1 MELAGK
7 VALVTGGGR
16 GIGKETALLLA
27 SHGAKVAIC
36 ARSQAECLEVE
47 QLIKETYNV
56 DAIGVTCDVSIYEQ
70 VKSVVSIVVNQL
82 GPIDILINNAGAM
95 ALKPFTETT
104 PKEWIQLHDINVHG
118 PYYFCYETVPSMIE
132 KQSGSIINIS
142 SIWGT
147 KGGPNRSAYISSKHA
162 VIGFSKALGEE
173 LKPYGVRVNAVSPG
187 PVNTRIVD
195 DLGVDFNKDGW
206 LQAIDIAN
214 IIVDLVLPKSR
225 AITATSIEA
234 FGFGTPIG
242 LATQN

>member
-1 MELAGK
+1 MELLGK

-27 SHGAKVAIC
+27 SKGAKVAVC
-36 ARSQAECLEVE
+36 ARNEQECTEVQ
-47 QLIKETYNV
+47 QLIETTYNV
-56 DAIGVTCDVSIYEQ
+56 PSIGIKCDVSNYAQ
-70 VKSVVSIVVNQL
+70 VQEAVAVVTTEL

-104 PKEWIQLHDINVHG
+104 PDEWIKMHDINVHG

-132 KQSGSIINIS
+132 RRTGAIINIS

-173 LKPYGVRVNAVSPG
+173 MKPYGIRVNAVCPG
-187 PVNTRIVD
+187 PVDTRMTD
-195 DLGVDFNKDGW
+195 ELGVDLNKSGW
-206 LQAIDIAN
+206 LEAIDIAN
-214 IIVDLVLPKSR
+214 VIVDLVLPKSR
-225 AITATSIEA
+225 AITATSVEA
-234 FGFGTPIG
+234 FGYGAPVG
-242 LATQN
+242 LAK